1 MTNSYYEQLFI
12 IANDIR
18 ATNSSG
24 EPIGLDDAVS
34 KVVDIIIQAANDKKT
49 IYFIGNGGSAAIA
62 SHMAIDFWKNG
73 GIKAISFNDGS
84 LLTCVGNDFGY
95 RHIFEKPIEMF
106 AEKGDTLFAISSS
119 GKSENILRGVDAARR
134 QGCNIVS
141 LSGFD
146 SDNPLSV
153 KGNFNFYAPMS
164 EYGPVEV
171 VHQYICHCILDVI
184 MSNRNG

>member
-24 EPIGLDDAVS
+24 EQIGLDDAVS

-73 GIKAISFNDGS
+73 GIKALAFNDGP
-84 LLTCVGNDFGY
+84 LLTCVSNDYGY
-95 RHIFEKPIEMF
+95 QHVFEKPIEMF
-106 AEKGDTLFAISSS
+106 ADEGDVLFAVSSS
-119 GKSENILRGVDAARR
+119 GRSENILCGVRAGISKKCRV
-134 QGCNIVS
+134 IT

-146 SDNPLSV
+146 EDNLLLSM
-153 KGNFNFYAPMS
+153 GDYNFYVPS
-164 EYGPVEV
+164 HVYGYVEV
-171 VHQYICHCILDVI
+171 LHHSICHSIMDSILK
-184 MSNRNG
+184 RKNG